1 MKSLADR
8 IADATRKIAEAE
20 RAIEEQRERIA
31 QARSS
36 GGDTVRLQSVL
47 DAWLD
52 ELTLLEAG
60 RNLLKSLQEPGEP
73 EA

>member
-20 RAIEEQRERIA
+20 RAIEEQRARIA
-31 QARSS
+31 QAHSS

-52 ELTLLEAG
+52 ELALLKAG
-60 RNLLKSLQEPGEP
+60 RNLLQSLLDPGETD
-73 EA
+73 A